1 MSDRPGLE
9 KEEGDDTSNTMQ
21 EEVSA
26 QDNPSP
32 DESRDRQDTGRVS
45 TVKGAVD
52 VEVGT
57 LADQIAQVNAGMVV
71 AQVTPSGQGIKQV
84 FTPHFY
90 RRLPHPLSQLLK
102 ELPVVDGSDV
112 NLVCDFLLKAIEIRQ
127 VGQMNDSAI
136 YELMYPYCRGELL
149 ALVTQAINTR
159 EIFENFHARSLGHFI
174 PSREMSQ
181 LRIARYERVQSV
193 SEHFSN
199 YVQAIKD
206 AALVFRIG
214 DSEAQVVDRVVEG
227 LTLTQRARFVFQPP
241 PSSIRQLELCDRG
254 EEYRVRRPIGSGAC
268 SGSNDC
274 GSRIADGTW

>member
-1 MSDRPGLE
+1 
-9 KEEGDDTSNTMQ
+9 
-21 EEVSA
+21 
-26 QDNPSP
+26 
-32 DESRDRQDTGRVS
+32 
-45 TVKGAVD
+45 
-52 VEVGT
+52 
-57 LADQIAQVNAGMVV
+57 
-71 AQVTPSGQGIKQV
+71 
-84 FTPHFY
+84 
-90 RRLPHPLSQLLK
+90 
-102 ELPVVDGSDV
+102 
-112 NLVCDFLLKAIEIRQ
+112 
-127 VGQMNDSAI
+127 
-136 YELMYPYCRGELL
+136 
-149 ALVTQAINTR
+149 
-159 EIFENFHARSLGHFI
+159 
-174 PSREMSQ
+174 MSQ